1 MFMTG
6 GGDAIAVDHLESD
19 QDGSSSQRFPPI
31 SKQSANFNQEDM
43 LRSLDHLADL
53 AEDINNESGRYR
65 AEQKRKKKITEK
77 AVVRHQIQDESN
89 ISDDDDSLSRA
100 F

>member
-1 MFMTG
+1 
-6 GGDAIAVDHLESD
+6 
-19 QDGSSSQRFPPI
+19 
-31 SKQSANFNQEDM
+31 M
-43 LRSLDHLADL
+43 LRSLDHIADL

-77 AVVRHQIQDESN
+77 AAVRPQIQDESN